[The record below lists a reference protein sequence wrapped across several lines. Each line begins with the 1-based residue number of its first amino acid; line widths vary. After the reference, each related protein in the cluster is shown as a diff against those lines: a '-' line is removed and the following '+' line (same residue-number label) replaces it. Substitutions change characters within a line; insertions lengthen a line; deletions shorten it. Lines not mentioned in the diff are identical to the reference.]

1 MESSDTEIQQEHE
14 EPSEDASSP
23 RRRQKTARVVQRSK
37 TLLVF
42 LDFVLVISAAVVI
55 AVGAYVQVSLRQYCT
70 FCWDDDIWTSVGLVF
85 GGLVVFLVAFLSFVG
100 SVKGNLRALVT
111 CVLMMGVVVPLLA
124 AGGIAWFLH
133 GDELEE
139 QVARGAL
146 NSLLNV
152 EGDYDTSSDVGN
164 SATRTFDALQRTF
177 KCCGVYNYTEWE
189 TYDLPQIYPVSCCKH
204 GAAGGQDRGLTV
216 SCTINTAPC
225 GPPFTSWVKDKMS
238 VVGVVAGVAV
248 ALIPI
253 VILAGALAFF
263 LICALCSE
271 KTEPEQA
278 PICEDVDDSPIEI
291 TIEFGRHR
299 HP

>member
-1 MESSDTEIQQEHE
+1 M
-14 EPSEDASSP
+14 
-23 RRRQKTARVVQRSK
+23 
-37 TLLVF
+37 
-42 LDFVLVISAAVVI
+42 
-55 AVGAYVQVSLRQYCT
+55 
-70 FCWDDDIWTSVGLVF
+70 
-85 GGLVVFLVAFLSFVG
+85 
-100 SVKGNLRALVT
+100 
-111 CVLMMGVVVPLLA
+111 
-124 AGGIAWFLH
+124 
-133 GDELEE
+133 
-139 QVARGAL
+139 ARGAL

-225 GPPFTSWVKDKMS
+225 GPPLTSWVKDKMS

-248 ALIPI
+248 ALIPV
-253 VILAGALAFF
+253 VILAGALASF

-271 KTEPEQA
+271 KTEPEQT